1 MIKKDKTIEADG
13 RNETTEFI
21 DEYIDSIVSIEFNEC
36 ADTSCEKVSDD
47 DERKRR

>member
-13 RNETTEFI
+13 RDETTEFI

-36 ADTSCEKVSDD
+36 ADTGREKVSDD
-47 DERKRR
+47 DESKRR

>member
-13 RNETTEFI
+13 RDETTEFI
-21 DEYIDSIVSIEFNEC
+21 EEYINSIVSIEFDEC
-36 ADTSCEKVSDD
+36 ADTSCEKVSDY